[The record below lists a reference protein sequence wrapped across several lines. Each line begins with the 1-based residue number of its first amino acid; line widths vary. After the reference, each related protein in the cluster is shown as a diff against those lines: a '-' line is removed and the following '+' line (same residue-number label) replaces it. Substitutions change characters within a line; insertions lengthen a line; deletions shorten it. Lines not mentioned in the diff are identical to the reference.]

1 MDRFEVGMSYG
12 VLHCDE
18 HDETVTIAARD
29 DKTVT
34 LADGRMVRIL
44 VGEAPDGGDEE
55 VLRIDERGAVATGG
69 VVRACHLRPNARI
82 EPGRCE

>member
-12 VLHCDE
+12 VLHCNE
-18 HDETVTIAARD
+18 REETVTVAARGA
-29 DKTVT
+29 KSVT
-34 LADGRMVRIL
+34 LTDGRKVRIL

-69 VVRACHLRPNARI
+69 VVRACHLRPNTKI
-82 EPGRCE
+82 